1 MRTLAA
7 ESRPRV
13 RRRRMNRRRTHQRRI
28 HQSGINRR
36 RQLRRRIAVSV
47 TGILLVIVAVAFAV
61 TRNGKVTPAL
71 LASQGYPEDLVELME
86 RNPETKQFVLDY
98 PQHTDG
104 SGSIDI
110 TGDVTLGKIPL
121 FLQWDERWGYKIYGS
136 SFLAVTGCG
145 PTCLSMVYCGLTG
158 NTDWNPYQ
166 VACMAEESG
175 YYVDG
180 VGTAWSLMEDGA
192 RKLGITPYSL
202 TVDAEEIRNYLEL
215 GMPVIASMGPGD
227 FTSSGHFIVLK
238 GIGDDGKV
246 QVADPNSR
254 KNSEK
259 TWEMDRLVGQ
269 MSGAWAYG
277 V

>member
-13 RRRRMNRRRTHQRRI
+13 RRRRMNRRRTPQRRI

-47 TGILLVIVAVAFAV
+47 TGILLVIAAVIFAA
-61 TRNGKVTPAL
+61 TRNGRVTPAML
-71 LASQGYPEDLVELME
+71 IAQGYPEDLVELME

-104 SGSIDI
+104 GGSIDI
-110 TGDVTLGKIPL
+110 AGDVTLGEIPL